1 MEENKNGT
9 QEQPE
14 QKKKKKSDVIL
25 TIALVVAIAV
35 FCYAAYNLYHI
46 YTEYRKGT
54 NEYNSIEE
62 MAVTER
68 DPDSTEVAGPDAQPK
83 PPIDVDFEKLKSIND
98 DVIGWIYVDALPD
111 ISYPIVQGKDNQT
124 YLHQTYE
131 KNYNFAGTI
140 FVDYENGRDFNDC
153 NTLVYGHNM
162 KNGSMFGH
170 LKKFTEDEKL
180 YNNDRYFWILTPDKN
195 YRYEIISAYT
205 TGVNSDTYTLFKGP
219 GEEFEEYLKKIK
231 SYSDIKTEDTELTIK
246 DKIVTL
252 STCTGNESTRFV
264 VQGKRVNAE
273 DDGSG
278 ENAGSANSDA
288 ASVDSV
294 TDGLYHQKYD
304 FPPETILSHT
314 FFLNHPEEF
323 YKFYRD
329 KMLCD
334 TAKPNAAHL
343 KLAELEKAGKLKA
356 VITQNIDNL
365 HQMAGSQK
373 VLELHGSVYRNHCM
387 RCGKSFD
394 FAHMKHS
401 TGVPRCECGGMIKP
415 DVVLYEEG
423 LDTNTIEESVRAIS
437 NAQIL
442 IIGGTSLA
450 VYPAAGLIDYF
461 RGEALVVI
469 NKSSTPR
476 DRNADLLIK
485 EPIGQVFSQIKV
497 NQK

>member
-1 MEENKNGT
+1 
-9 QEQPE
+9 
-14 QKKKKKSDVIL
+14 
-25 TIALVVAIAV
+25 
-35 FCYAAYNLYHI
+35 
-46 YTEYRKGT
+46 
-54 NEYNSIEE
+54 

-278 ENAGSANSDA
+278 ENAGSANGRQCDCTGGMIMDEKIVKLQELIDQHDNIVFFGGAGVSTESGIPDFR
-288 ASVDSV
+288 SQ
-294 TDGLYHQKYD
+294 DGLYHQKYD

-329 KMLCD
+329 KLIVKGV
-334 TAKPNAAHL
+334 KPNKAHIAL
-343 KLAELEKAGKLKA
+343 AKLEEKGKLKA
-356 VITQNIDNL
+356 VITQNIDGL
-365 HQMAGSQK
+365 HQMAGSK
-373 VLELHGSVYRNHCM
+373 NVLELHGSTLRNYCM
-387 RCGKSFD
+387 DCGKSYD
-394 FAHMKHS
+394 IDYIENSK
-401 TGVPRCECGGMIKP
+401 GVPKCECGGIIKP
-415 DVVLYEEG
+415 DVVLYEEM
-423 LDTNTIEESVRAIS
+423 LNDDTITKSVQYIS
-437 NAQIL
+437 NADVL
-442 IIGGTSLA
+442 IIGGTSLN
-450 VYPAAGLIDYF
+450 VYPAAGFINYF
-461 RGEALVVI
+461 RGSKLVII
-469 NKSSTPR
+469 NKAATSA
-476 DRNADLLIK
+476 DKNAYLVIS
-485 EPIGQVFSQIKV
+485 EPIGEVLGSLKI
-497 NQK
+497 